1 MQTRALVLNAS
12 ILLTAVAAFAQPAAT
27 TKSASSSPTQLA
39 ATRPAAPDNLVIEGI
54 PPIPRDVI
62 ERVGRYTE
70 FRAALPLSWHPERR
84 EMLIATRFADTAQ
97 VHRVKFPG
105 GARTQ
110 LTFSKEPIDNGS
122 FQPTEGES
130 FVYTTDVGGS
140 EFDQLF
146 RFDLATGESTMLTDG
161 KSRNTRGPWS
171 RDGKWVAYT
180 STRRTGADSDIYV
193 INPTDKSTDRRV
205 AEVKGG
211 GWGPAD
217 WSPDGKTLLVG
228 EYVSINESYLWL
240 FDVTSGER
248 TEFTP
253 RNAGPEKVAYDD
265 AVFARDGKGVYA
277 TTDKDSQFRR
287 LAYID
292 AATKEHAY
300 LTTNIPWDVESFE
313 LSDDGKRIA
322 LVTNED
328 GISRLRLMD
337 TTSRKEQ
344 PVEGIPVGVIGG
356 LEWHKNNRDL
366 MFLVSSARSPTDAY
380 SLDADSGKVE
390 RWTESETGGL
400 NPATFAEPELVR
412 WSSFD
417 GKSISGF
424 LFRPPSNKFPGKR
437 PVIIN
442 IHGGPEG
449 QSRPS
454 FNGRYNYFLNELG
467 CAIIFP
473 NVRGS
478 SGYGK
483 EFLTLDNGFKREDS
497 VKDIGA
503 LLDWVAKQD
512 GLDADRVMVT
522 GGSYGG
528 FMTLA
533 VATTYND
540 RIRAA
545 LSVVGISNIVTF
557 LERTESYRRDLRRA
571 EYGDERDEKL
581 RAFLTETAPLNNA
594 QKITKPLFV
603 VQGRNDPRV
612 PYTEA
617 EQMVATVRKNGTPVW
632 FLMANDEGHGF
643 AKKRNAD
650 YLFYATVL
658 FLQEHVLK

>member
-1 MQTRALVLNAS
+1 VT
-12 ILLTAVAAFAQPAAT
+12 
-27 TKSASSSPTQLA
+27 
-39 ATRPAAPDNLVIEGI
+39 
-54 PPIPRDVI
+54 
-62 ERVGRYTE
+62 
-70 FRAALPLSWHPERR
+70 
-84 EMLIATRFADTAQ
+84 
-97 VHRVKFPG
+97 
-105 GARTQ
+105 
-110 LTFSKEPIDNGS
+110 
-122 FQPTEGES
+122 
-130 FVYTTDVGGS
+130 
-140 EFDQLF
+140 
-146 RFDLATGESTMLTDG
+146 
-161 KSRNTRGPWS
+161 
-171 RDGKWVAYT
+171 
-180 STRRTGADSDIYV
+180 
-193 INPTDKSTDRRV
+193 
-205 AEVKGG
+205 GG

-217 WSPDGKTLLVG
+217 WSPEGKTLLVG

-240 FDVTSGER
+240 FDVKSGER

-253 RNAGPEKVAYDD
+253 RNLNSAEKVAYDD

-277 TTDKDSQFRR
+277 TTDKESPFRR

-292 AATKEHAY
+292 AATKEHTY
-300 LTTNIPWDVESFE
+300 LTAHIPWDVESFE

-337 TTSRKEQ
+337 TATRTEQ

-380 SLDADSGKVE
+380 SLDAETGKVE

-412 WSSFD
+412 WTSFD
-417 GKSISGF
+417 GRSISGF
-424 LFRPPSNKFPGKR
+424 LFRPPAAKFPGKR

-442 IHGGPEG
+442 IHGGPES

-467 CAIIFP
+467 CAVIFP

-503 LLDWVAKQD
+503 LFDWIATQQD
-512 GLDADRVMVT
+512 LESDRIMVT

-571 EYGDERDEKL
+571 EYGDERDEKM
-581 RAFLTETAPLNNA
+581 RDFLTRMAPLNNA

-617 EQMVATVRKNGTPVW
+617 EQMVATVRKNGSPVW

-650 YLFYATVL
+650 YLFYATVM
-658 FLQEHVLK
+658 FVQEHVFK

>member
-1 MQTRALVLNAS
+1 MQIHAIPFLTLALLVSVAS
-12 ILLTAVAAFAQPAAT
+12 AQ
-27 TKSASSSPTQLA
+27 SAP
-39 ATRPAAPDNLVIEGI
+39 TRPAATQPATTRQATPDNLVVEGI

-62 ERVGRYTE
+62 ERVARYTE
-70 FRAALPLSWHPERR
+70 FRAALPLSWHPVRR

-97 VHRVKFPG
+97 VHYVKMPG

-110 LTFSKEPIDNGS
+110 MTFSKEPIDNAS
-122 FQPTEGES
+122 FQPTAGES
-130 FVYTTDVGGS
+130 FVYSTDIGGS
-140 EFDQLF
+140 EFDQIF
-146 RFDLATGESTMLTDG
+146 RYDLATGESTLLTDG
-161 KSRNTRGPWS
+161 KSRNSRGPWS
-171 RDGKWVAYT
+171 RDGKWMAYT
-180 STRRTGADSDIYV
+180 STRRTGADSDLYV
-193 INPTDKSTDRRV
+193 VNPADKSTDRRV
-205 AEVKGG
+205 AEVQGG

-217 WSPDGKTLLVG
+217 WSPEGKTLLVG

-240 FDVTSGER
+240 FDVKSGER

-253 RNAGPEKVAYDD
+253 RNTGGEKVAYDE
-265 AVFARDGKGVYA
+265 AAFARDGKGVYA
-277 TTDKDSQFRR
+277 TTDKESQFRR

-292 AATKEHAY
+292 GATKEHTY
-300 LTTNIPWDVESFE
+300 LTAHIPWDVESFE

-337 TTSRKEQ
+337 TATRKEQ

-380 SLDADSGKVE
+380 SLDAETGKVE

-412 WSSFD
+412 WTSFD
-417 GKSISGF
+417 GRSISGF
-424 LFRPPSNKFPGKR
+424 LFRPPAAKFPGRR

-442 IHGGPEG
+442 IHGGPES

-503 LLDWVAKQD
+503 LFDWIATQQ
-512 GLDADRVMVT
+512 GLDGDRVMVT

-557 LERTESYRRDLRRA
+557 LKRTESYRRDLRRA
-571 EYGDERDEKL
+571 EYGDERDEKM
-581 RAFLTETAPLNNA
+581 RAFLTRTAPLNNA
-594 QKITKPLFV
+594 QKITKPLFI
-603 VQGRNDPRV
+603 VQGRNDPRA

-617 EQMVATVRKNGTPVW
+617 EQMVATVRKNGSPVW

-650 YLFYATVL
+650 YLFYATVM
-658 FLQEHVLK
+658 FVQEHLLR

>member
-1 MQTRALVLNAS
+1 MQIHAIPFLSLVLLVNVAS
-12 ILLTAVAAFAQPAAT
+12 AQ
-27 TKSASSSPTQLA
+27 SI
-39 ATRPAAPDNLVIEGI
+39 ATRPAATKPATTQQATPDNLVIEGI
-54 PPIPRDVI
+54 PPIPGEVI
-62 ERVGRYTE
+62 ERVRRYTE
-70 FRAALPLSWHPERR
+70 FRAALPLSWHPVRR

-97 VHRVKFPG
+97 VHYVKMPG

-110 LTFSKEPIDNGS
+110 MTFSKEPIDNAS
-122 FQPTEGES
+122 FQPTAGES
-130 FVYTTDVGGS
+130 FVYSTDIGGS
-140 EFDQLF
+140 EFDQIF
-146 RFDLATGESTMLTDG
+146 RYDLATGESTLLTDG
-161 KSRNTRGPWS
+161 KSRNSRGPWS
-171 RDGKWVAYT
+171 RDGKWIAYT
-180 STRRTGADSDIYV
+180 STRRTGADSDLYV
-193 INPTDKSTDRRV
+193 VNPADKSTDRRV

-211 GWGPAD
+211 GWAPAD
-217 WSPDGKTLLVG
+217 WSPEGKTLLVG

-240 FDVTSGER
+240 FDVKTGER

-253 RNAGPEKVAYDD
+253 RNLGGAEKVAYDD

-277 TTDKDSQFRR
+277 TTDKESPFRR

-292 AATKEHAY
+292 AATKEHTY
-300 LTTNIPWDVESFE
+300 LTAHIPWDVESFE

-337 TTSRKEQ
+337 TATRTEQ

-380 SLDADSGKVE
+380 SLDAETGKVE

-412 WSSFD
+412 WTSFD
-417 GKSISGF
+417 GRSISGF
-424 LFRPPSNKFPGKR
+424 LFRPPAAKFPGKR

-442 IHGGPEG
+442 IHGGPES

-467 CAIIFP
+467 CAVIFP

-503 LLDWVAKQD
+503 LFDWIATQQDLDS
-512 GLDADRVMVT
+512 DRIMVT

-571 EYGDERDEKL
+571 EYGDERDEKM
-581 RAFLTETAPLNNA
+581 RDFLTRMAPLNNA

-617 EQMVATVRKNGTPVW
+617 EQMVATVRKNGSPVW

-650 YLFYATVL
+650 YLFYATVM
-658 FLQEHVLK
+658 FVQEHVFK